1 MAKITQLDL
10 NAAFTQAQVD
20 TWGHSLL
27 FAEQITPYFDGTRN
41 QLIIT
46 SEVENTLST
55 VLADD
60 AASEVSI
67 DVRTGKFVKGNRIMG
82 VARISDVQSDVSDYV
97 SYLIPGNDK
106 VVFTGICSTTQS
118 QDYTPNIIASNNPII
133 MLTPEQVQSL
143 EL

>member
-10 NAAFTQAQVD
+10 STNFTQAQVD

-27 FAEQITPYFDGTRN
+27 FAERVECYFDGTRN
-41 QLIIT
+41 QLVIT
-46 SEVENTLST
+46 SEVENTLSN

-60 AASEVSI
+60 AASEVSL

-82 VARISDVQSDVSDYV
+82 VSRISSVQSDVSDYV
-97 SYLIPGNDK
+97 SYLIPGTDK

-118 QDYTPNIIASNNPII
+118 QDYTPAIISGNDPII

-143 EL
+143 DL